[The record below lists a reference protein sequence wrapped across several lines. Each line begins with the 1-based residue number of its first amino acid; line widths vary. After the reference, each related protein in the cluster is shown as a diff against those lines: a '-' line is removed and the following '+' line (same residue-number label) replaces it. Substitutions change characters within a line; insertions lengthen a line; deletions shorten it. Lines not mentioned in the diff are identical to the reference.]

1 MNDIPNHINQKLVE
15 DFNFFHS
22 TRKNSFSKLVKTIS
36 KLKNFGKKK
45 IGYYFLSLI
54 GITAIFS
61 FIFAMPLEFNIFN
74 TIFFIFFT
82 IAWSIYSLVSFL
94 ILKSKQTYL
103 QTVLENKF
111 SKHKLILIA
120 PYIKQAAQELKRMD
134 EYFNFT
140 LSVQKGAISR
150 SQVEF
155 YIQMLEYI
163 FKSKHSNT
171 LNQEN
176 TPSYVSVNLEDDFEN
191 ETLKTLNNF
200 QDIEF
205 FSKNSKNK

>member
-1 MNDIPNHINQKLVE
+1 MNNIPSHINQNFVE

-22 TRKNSFSKLVKTIS
+22 TRKNSFSKLVNTIS

-45 IGYYFLSLI
+45 LGYYFLSLF
-54 GITAIFS
+54 GFTAIFH
-61 FIFAMPLEFNIFN
+61 FIFGMDLEINFFN

-82 IAWSIYSLVSFL
+82 FFWSIYSFVSFL
-94 ILKSKQTYL
+94 ILKSKETYL
-103 QTVLENKF
+103 ESLLESKF
-111 SKHKLILIA
+111 AKRKLLLIE
-120 PYIKQAAQELKRMD
+120 PYIKQAAQETNRMN
-134 EYFNFT
+134 EYSNFT
-140 LSVQKGAISR
+140 LSIQKGAISR

-155 YIQMLEYI
+155 YIQILEHI
-163 FKSKHSNT
+163 FNSKHENS

-176 TPSYVSVNLEDDFEN
+176 TPSHISVNLKEEFET